1 MYQRTYPAL
10 IVLLIA
16 LFSGCGQKPPARQNR
31 YVILSPEVAEI
42 IAAIEGVGNIVG
54 VTEECNYPLE
64 LITIARVGKFGLIDR
79 EKVISLD
86 PSIIFTTGLEQGM
99 ITDDLRRM
107 GFRVEMIYPR
117 SLDEMLSCIRKV
129 GRIISKEKEGNA
141 LADDL
146 SAQIAQIKER
156 NKDLLRPR
164 VYLEIYRDPLMSVSD
179 ASFVG
184 QLIETAGGDNIF
196 ETLERDYARIRAE
209 DVIKAMPD
217 IMICYSHDPLTAVL
231 SRMGWQDIP
240 ATRQQRIYYEEDID
254 PDLIQ
259 RASPRIIMGLQQLEI
274 LFENWR
280 RGSAEKR

>member
-1 MYQRTYPAL
+1 MRQRSYPAL

-16 LFSGCGQKPPARQNR
+16 LFSGCGQKPPAGQDR

-42 IAAIEGVGNIVG
+42 ITAIEGVGNIVG
-54 VTEECNYPLE
+54 VTEECNYPPE
-64 LITIARVGKFGLIDR
+64 LLTITRVGKFGLIDR

-86 PSIIFTTGLEQGM
+86 PSIIFTTGLEQGA

-117 SLDEMLSCIRKV
+117 SLDEMLSGIRDI

-146 SAQIAQIKER
+146 SAQIAQIRDR
-156 NKDLLRPR
+156 NKDLLRPK

-196 ETLERDYARIRAE
+196 ATLERDYARIKAE
-209 DVIKAMPD
+209 DVIKAAPD

-231 SRMGWQDIP
+231 SRMGWQVIP
-240 ATRQQRIYYEEDID
+240 AIRQRRIYFEEDIG
-254 PDLIQ
+254 PDLVQ
-259 RASPRIIMGLQQLEI
+259 RASPRIILGLQQLEI

-280 RGSAEKR
+280 QRSAEKR